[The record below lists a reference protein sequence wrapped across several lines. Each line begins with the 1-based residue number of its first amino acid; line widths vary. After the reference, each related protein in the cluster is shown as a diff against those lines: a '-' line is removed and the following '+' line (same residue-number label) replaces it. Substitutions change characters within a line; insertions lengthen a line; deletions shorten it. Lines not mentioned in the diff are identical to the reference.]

1 MIITASIVT
10 YKTDHDELK
19 KCIDSMRKNGIAPIY
34 ISDNSPSDEL
44 REFCSQLDGV
54 EYIFNNANMGY
65 GPGHNVAIKKAQEIH
80 ADYHLVINSDVY
92 FDEGIIAK
100 ITEYMEANED
110 VAQLQPMLRYPDG
123 RLQLT
128 TRLLPTPFDLIFRR
142 FMPKKMGEKM
152 NYRYTLE
159 FWFICNFRWSC
170 FRNRKSKT
178 TFSSCTD
185 IENYSLGI
193 VVPVLL
199 KTLSCK

>member
-44 REFCSQLDGV
+44 KDFCSQLDGV
-54 EYIFNNANMGY
+54 EYIFNNANIGY

-142 FMPKKMGEKM
+142 FMP
-152 NYRYTLE
+152 
-159 FWFICNFRWSC
+159 
-170 FRNRKSKT
+170 
-178 TFSSCTD
+178 
-185 IENYSLGI
+185 
-193 VVPVLL
+193 
-199 KTLSCK
+199 

>member
-1 MIITASIVT
+1 MIISASIVT
-10 YKTDHDELK
+10 Y
-19 KCIDSMRKNGIAPIY
+19 
-34 ISDNSPSDEL
+34 
-44 REFCSQLDGV
+44 
-54 EYIFNNANMGY
+54 
-65 GPGHNVAIKKAQEIH
+65 
-80 ADYHLVINSDVY
+80 NSDVY

-159 FWFICNFRWSC
+159 FVDH
-170 FRNRKSKT
+170 KT
-178 TFSSCTD
+178 
-185 IENYSLGI
+185 
-193 VVPVLL
+193 
-199 KTLSCK
+199 SCKHTISSGKFHVLPLVCI